1 MFDLVPKKMSKN
13 SKKLRLASASILHL
27 LSDLSPQLS
36 PLVSSSSEFFASSP
50 ILLVKFVCV
59 ELADS
64 SGRRGLVVD
73 SG

>member
-36 PLVSSSSEFFASSP
+36 PLVSSSSKFFSSP